1 LPRYKQGTTNIL
13 GNALKFVD
21 SASFCFI
28 YDEVFKKE
36 IYNFK
41 TKNKKPYII
50 DAGANIG
57 LSTLYFKK
65 LYPSAEI
72 VAFEPDL
79 NVFKILKFNMES
91 FGLEFVSIINKA
103 LWNNVTKLKFLRE
116 GADGGR
122 IAIAGD
128 DNLVELT
135 TIRLQEFL
143 YRKVDLLKIDIE
155 GAEITVLEDCK
166 DLLGNVDR
174 IFVEYHSFSKTPQS
188 LDKLLNIL
196 FNAGFRYNIQH
207 VGVFSNNPFI
217 KINEYHNMDLQL
229 NIFAYRL

>member
-1 LPRYKQGTTNIL
+1 
-13 GNALKFVD
+13 
-21 SASFCFI
+21 
-28 YDEVFKKE
+28 
-36 IYNFK
+36 
-41 TKNKKPYII
+41 
-50 DAGANIG
+50 
-57 LSTLYFKK
+57 
-65 LYPSAEI
+65 
-72 VAFEPDL
+72 
-79 NVFKILKFNMES
+79 
-91 FGLEFVSIINKA
+91 
-103 LWNNVTKLKFLRE
+103 LRE